1 MKKNFLL
8 ILLCIINIASLA
20 TEIAFEQSEDREAYL
35 LDDGNIRINETFKW
49 NGPTKELTLN
59 DFSKDIKRDSIVIEN
74 EEIEDIIF
82 SLRNNENEDSK
93 DYYKGK
99 EVQYQNETYKLLSL
113 SPLIIERVYDGKTII
128 NPVGEMVVKPSKSK
142 SHNNKIRIVSRN
154 PMERLNLS
162 YEYDGIHWQKVYSV
176 NLDNES
182 LENIVVLKNTTSKRL
197 ENLRLN
203 YGPEKSI
210 DINIDPYVEKK
221 IDLWKRSIKVE
232 KRYLYRTSTNAAHP
246 NVKLNIL
253 GEKMHSGTNVR
264 IIEGKRYIGSMI
276 STESDGPL
284 NLEGITDNKVDII
297 KTNDVL
303 QFGEKFSRN
312 SVDVSIKNY
321 KNKSVTLE
329 FIYDELPEKW
339 YEMKSKVP
347 YEMKKNEVV
356 FQVIV
361 PANSRK
367 KVNFSYIMEK
377 I

>member
-1 MKKNFLL
+1 MNKFFLL
-8 ILLCIINIASLA
+8 ILLCIINIASLG

-49 NGPTKELTLN
+49 SGPTKELILN
-59 DFSKDIKRDSIVIEN
+59 DFSKDIKRESIVIEN

-93 DYYKGK
+93 DYYKGR

-113 SPLIIERVYDGKTII
+113 SPLIIERVHDGKIII
-128 NPVGEMVVKPSKSK
+128 NPVGEMVVEPSKSK
-142 SHNNKIRIVSRN
+142 IRKNKIRIVSRN

-162 YEYDGIHWQKVYSV
+162 YEYDGINWQKIYNV

-182 LENIVVLKNTTSKRL
+182 LENIVVLKNSTSKSL
-197 ENLRLN
+197 KNLRLN

-210 DINIDPYVEKK
+210 DINLDPYVEKK
-221 IDLWKRSIKVE
+221 IDLWKRDIKIE
-232 KRYLYRTSTNAAHP
+232 KRYLYRTSSNASHP
-246 NVKLNIL
+246 NIKLNIL
-253 GEKMHSGTNVR
+253 GERMHSGTSVR
-264 IIEGKRYIGSMI
+264 VIEGKRYIGSML
-276 STESDGPL
+276 SKESDGSL
-284 NLEGITDNKVDII
+284 NLDGITDNKIDIT

-312 SVDVSIKNY
+312 SVEVSIKNY

-347 YEMKKNEVV
+347 YEMKKNEVT

-367 KVNFSYIMEK
+367 KVKFSYIMEK